1 MTNRRIEF
9 HYKLLD
15 LMKRAYE
22 EASKEDSSTKD
33 FSKNVYFQLPTNT
46 MIKYPAIVY
55 EKSYLQTKKADN
67 STYLQKQKY
76 TVTVI
81 DPNPDSII
89 PNYVAQLPNSISDR
103 CFVSDNLH
111 HDTFI
116 VYY

>member
-15 LMKRAYE
+15 LMKQAYDE
-22 EASKEDSSTKD
+22 TSKDDPSVRD
-33 FSKNVYFQLPTNT
+33 FSKNVYFQPPTNT

-55 EKSYLQTKKADN
+55 EKSYLHTKKADN

-81 DPNPDSII
+81 DQDPDSVI
-89 PNYVAQLPNSISDR
+89 PKYVAQLPNSISDR

-111 HDTFI
+111 HDAFI